1 MAGGSR
7 TQESLGISEQQNG
20 GADDSAFPD
29 ARRTL
34 AASGRL
40 ERAVRVL
47 ASGNPLRGGEVVV
60 VPREERTGERW
71 MMVRVVHEAVVRSC
85 REWRR
90 AAEVLVE
97 TAVEQVQ

>member
-1 MAGGSR
+1 
-7 TQESLGISEQQNG
+7 
-20 GADDSAFPD
+20 
-29 ARRTL
+29 
-34 AASGRL
+34 
-40 ERAVRVL
+40 
-47 ASGNPLRGGEVVV
+47 LRGGEVVI

-71 MMVRVVHEAVVRSC
+71 KMVRVVHEAVVRSG